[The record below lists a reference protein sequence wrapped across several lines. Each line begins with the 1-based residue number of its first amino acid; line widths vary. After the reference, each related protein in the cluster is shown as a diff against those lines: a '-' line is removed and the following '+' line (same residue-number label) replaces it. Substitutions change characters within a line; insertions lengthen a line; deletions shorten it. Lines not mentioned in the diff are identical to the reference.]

1 MLWLIA
7 DIYSTFYT
15 IDLIII
21 SAILST
27 IFGVYLYK
35 LVVNYASEERAVRET
50 LNLSQ
55 EDVEQRLALI
65 YKNVTISPWPVIALF
80 LVVGVCGAITG
91 GERVAEF
98 AKIAI
103 KGLGLNNILTALI
116 LAVFAGMSEYVI
128 LWKSHRKKE
137 YGIALATAFGGI
149 TQVMFLVLPFTLLST
164 AIYQGRII
172 TACPSNSPFQI
183 SSC

>member
-1 MLWLIA
+1 M
-7 DIYSTFYT
+7 
-15 IDLIII
+15 
-21 SAILST
+21 
-27 IFGVYLYK
+27 
-35 LVVNYASEERAVRET
+35 RET

-65 YKNVTISPWPVIALF
+65 YKNVTVSPWPVIALL

-116 LAVFAGMSEYVI
+116 LAVFAG
-128 LWKSHRKKE
+128 
-137 YGIALATAFGGI
+137 
-149 TQVMFLVLPFTLLST
+149 
-164 AIYQGRII
+164 RIRHSLEV
-172 TACPSNSPFQI
+172 AP
-183 SSC
+183 